1 MEKRSG
7 HKGMKKKEEGRTFA
21 RTKVR
26 IPFKARFVKDD
37 EIENEIELICSGL
50 GRGDAEYKEIK
61 NIRRVLKD
69 KYKIQTTREESM
81 FIIDML
87 AAIWMKLERI
97 EKHLGTTPPI
107 PADFEGATHDISGSG
122 FSFYHQ
128 EKMEENTLFYIFLEL
143 PLFPKNGIEAIARV
157 TRCSKE
163 EERWLVGV
171 TFDFIREDDRE
182 DLIKFTFMKAREM
195 LARREKESH

>member
-1 MEKRSG
+1 MEKRG
-7 HKGMKKKEEGRTFA
+7 ECKGMKEEGRTFA

-26 IPFKARFVKDD
+26 IPFKARFLKED
-37 EIENEIELICSGL
+37 EIEEEVEKICSGL

-87 AAIWMKLERI
+87 AAIWMKLDRI

-122 FSFYHQ
+122 FSFYSENEIQ
-128 EKMEENTLFYIFLEL
+128 EERLLYIFLQL
-143 PLFPKNGIEAIARV
+143 PLFPKNGIEAIARI

-163 EERWLVGV
+163 EDHWLIGA

-182 DLIKFTFMKAREM
+182 DLIKFSFMKAREM
-195 LARREKESH
+195 LARREKGSH

>member
-1 MEKRSG
+1 MEKRG
-7 HKGMKKKEEGRTFA
+7 GCKGVKEGERTFA

-26 IPFKARFVKDD
+26 VPFRARFLSPENLDE
-37 EIENEIELICSGL
+37 EIEKICSGL

-69 KYKIQTTREESM
+69 KYKIQTTREESV

-97 EKHLGTTPPI
+97 EKALGTVSPP
-107 PADFEGATHDISGSG
+107 PMDFESSTHDISGSG
-122 FSFYHQ
+122 FSFSHG
-128 EKMEENTLFYIFLEL
+128 EKIEKDNLIYVFLEL
-143 PLFPKNGIEAIARV
+143 PLFPKNGIEAVARV

-163 EERWLVGV
+163 EDGWLIGC

-182 DLIKFTFMKAREM
+182 DLIKFTFMKAREL
-195 LARREKESH
+195 LAHREKTSH

>member
-7 HKGMKKKEEGRTFA
+7 CEGVKVEEGRTFA

-26 IPFKARFVKDD
+26 IPFKARFVK
-37 EIENEIELICSGL
+37 EEESAAEIELICSGL

-69 KYKIQTTREESM
+69 KYKIQTTRQESM

-87 AAIWMKLERI
+87 AAIWMKLDRI

-107 PADFEGATHDISGSG
+107 PCDFQGATHDISGSG
-122 FSFYHQ
+122 FSFYND
-128 EKMEENTLFYIFLEL
+128 EKIDENRLFYVFLEL
-143 PLFPKNGIEAIARV
+143 PLFPKNGIEAMARV
-157 TRCSKE
+157 TRCSKDDGG
-163 EERWLVGV
+163 WLVGV

-195 LARREKESH
+195 LARREKGSH